1 MKKSYIVFI
10 VAFATFR
17 TGFCYSQGQ
26 GSDRIGNLN
35 MQYVK
40 PFQELTIDDIPLV
53 GGKNASLGQM
63 IQALTA
69 KGLRIPD
76 GFAITAQGYWHFIKH
91 NNLQEKLKTI
101 SQELQDISDI
111 KLLQRVGHDMR
122 ALIEAG
128 SMPDDMRQEILNAY
142 HQLSKE
148 YGVSDADVAVR
159 SSATAEDLPDAS
171 FAGQQDT
178 YLNVHGEEELIHNV
192 IKCFASLFTDRA
204 IVYRLEK
211 GFDHFQVGLS
221 VGVQKMIR
229 SDLACSGVMFTLDT
243 ETGFKDM
250 VMING
255 AYGLGES
262 VVQGIVNPDE
272 YRVFKPLLKQG
283 FEPIVKKSVGSKS
296 IKMVY
301 SQNRS
306 SLIEKVEVSDEEK
319 SQFCLNN
326 DEILQLARWALIIED
341 FYSAKH
347 GHWSP
352 MDIEWA
358 KDGLDGKL
366 YIVQA
371 RPETVHARESG
382 NVLHQYKFT
391 TVSDKELK
399 QRFIVAGQSV
409 GQHIASG
416 KARVVESI
424 HDISR
429 FNPGD
434 VLVTDMTDP
443 DWVPIMKKAS
453 AIVTNR
459 GGRTCHAAIV
469 SRELGISAVIGA
481 DGATDSI
488 QDGQEITIDCSKGET
503 GYVYNGLIPFEVET
517 ITLDELPTLPVKLMV
532 NCADPDRALTLSFLP
547 VSGVGLARLEFV
559 ISNWIKMHPM
569 VAIKPEVLAA
579 REEQLAI
586 KELTAAYN
594 GDPKKFF
601 VDSLAQGIASIA
613 AAFYPRPIIVRFSDF
628 KSNEYFNLLGGK
640 YFEPNE
646 ENPMIGF
653 RGASRYYSPLYQP
666 AFELEC
672 QAMRKVRDVMG
683 LTNVWAMI
691 PFVRTVTEG
700 QKVLDVMKGQGLEQ
714 GKNDLK
720 VIMMCEIP
728 SNVILA
734 DEFLKVFDGFSI
746 GSNDLTQMTL
756 AVDRDSAQLAPLFDE
771 RDAAVKKMLAM
782 AVAACKRAHKYSGI
796 CGQGP
801 SDHPELAQF
810 LIDNGI
816 GSLSLNAD
824 TVMPFIVRF
833 SKKNIK
839 N

>member
-1 MKKSYIVFI
+1 MKKSYILCI
-10 VAFATFR
+10 VVIAAIR
-17 TGFCYSQGQ
+17 TGFCFGHQQ
-26 GSDRIGNLN
+26 DLDRLGNLN
-35 MQYVK
+35 MHYVK
-40 PFQELTIDDIPLV
+40 PFQELGIDDVPLV

-63 IQALTA
+63 IQGLT
-69 KGLRIPD
+69 KEGLRIPD

-91 NNLQEKLKTI
+91 NNLIEKLKKVA
-101 SQELQDISDI
+101 QQLQDPSD
-111 KLLQRVGHDMR
+111 LTMLQKVGHEMR
-122 ALIEAG
+122 ALVESG
-128 SMPDDMRQEILNAY
+128 TLPEDLRTEIVSAY
-142 HQLSKE
+142 QALSQE
-148 YGVSDADVAVR
+148 YGTQNCDVAVR
-159 SSATAEDLPDAS
+159 SSATAEDLPEAS
-171 FAGQQDT
+171 FAGQQET
-178 YLNVHGEEELIHNV
+178 YLNVHGQDDLLKSV

-204 IVYRLEK
+204 IVYRMEK
-211 GFDHFQVGLS
+211 GFDQFEVGLS

-250 VMING
+250 IMING
-255 AYGLGES
+255 AYGLGEAI
-262 VVQGIVNPDE
+262 VQGIVNPDE
-272 YRVFKPLLKQG
+272 YRVYKPTLKQG
-283 FEPIVKKSVGSKS
+283 FSPIVKKSVGSKT

-301 SQNRS
+301 AEKGA
-306 SLIEKVEVSDEEK
+306 SLIQKIDVPDEE
-319 SQFCLNN
+319 QVLFCLNN
-326 DEILQLARWALIIED
+326 QEILELARAGLIIEQY
-341 FYSAKH
+341 YSDRN
-347 GHWSP
+347 GRWTP

-358 KDGLDGKL
+358 KDGKDGKL
-366 YIVQA
+366 YILQA
-371 RPETVHARESG
+371 RPETVHAADQD
-382 NVLHQYKFT
+382 NVVHQYKFID
-391 TVSDKELK
+391 VKEDQLK
-399 QRFIVAGQSV
+399 QQLIVTGQSV
-409 GQHIASG
+409 GQEIASG

-424 HDISR
+424 HDIAR
-429 FNPGD
+429 FNKGD

-443 DWVPIMKKAS
+443 DWVPVMKKAS

-481 DGATDSI
+481 DGATDTI
-488 QDGQEITIDCSKGET
+488 KDGQEITIDCSKGET

-517 ITLDELPTLPVKLMV
+517 IKLDALPELPVKLMV

-569 VAIKPEVLAA
+569 VAIKPDVLKGA
-579 REEQLAI
+579 EEQAAI

-594 GDPKKFF
+594 GDIKKFF

-640 YFEPNE
+640 YFEPDE

-653 RGASRYYSPLYQP
+653 RGASRYYSPHYQP

-672 QAMRKVRDVMG
+672 QAMKKVRDDMG

-700 QKVLDVMKGQGLEQ
+700 QKVLEVMKNQGLEK
-714 GKNDLK
+714 GKNGLK

-734 DEFLKVFDGFSI
+734 DEFLKTFDGFSI

-756 AVDRDSAQLAPLFDE
+756 AVDRDSALLAPLFDE
-771 RDAAVKKMLAM
+771 RDAAVKKMLEL
-782 AVAACKRAHKYSGI
+782 AVEACNRHDKYSGI
-796 CGQGP
+796 CGQAP
-801 SDHPELAQF
+801 SDHPEIAQF
-810 LIDNGI
+810 LIDKGI

-833 SKKNIK
+833 SKRGKN
-839 N
+839 